1 MKIGRNDPCPCGSGV
16 KYKKC
21 CYGKAQFQPA
31 PTPTEQQQ
39 SITLSTEIEKVQEAA
54 VAKEKYIKTLGVFV
68 FFATE
73 EGDGWLLEISEM
85 DAVQVAADG
94 EKIKID
100 LDENPETIEINWS
113 HRFSIKNK
121 QFSTIAYSDDTRQ
134 VWENYPA
141 HSIFA
146 AIKRVH
152 KKFPKDLLS
161 SIHIDE
167 DQGTIVQAAK

>member
-21 CYGKAQFQPA
+21 CYGKAQFQPT
-31 PTPTEQQQ
+31 TPEQQQ
-39 SITLSTEIEKVQEAA
+39 AITLSSEIEKIQEAA
-54 VAKEKYIKTLGVFV
+54 AAKEKYIKELGVFV

-85 DAVQVAADG
+85 DALQVAANG
-94 EKIKID
+94 EKID
-100 LDENPETIEINWS
+100 VELDENPETIEINWT
-113 HRFSIKNK
+113 HRFSIEDK
-121 QFSTIAYSDDTRQ
+121 QFTTIAYSDDSKLVR
-134 VWENYPA
+134 ENYPS

-152 KKFPKDLLS
+152 KKFPKELLS
-161 SIHIDE
+161 SIHID
-167 DQGTIVQAAK
+167 DNQGTISQTAK

>member
-31 PTPTEQQQ
+31 PPEQQP
-39 SITLSTEIEKVQEAA
+39 SITLSAEIEKIQEAA
-54 VAKEKYIKTLGVFV
+54 IAKEKYIKPLGVFV
-68 FFATE
+68 FLATE
-73 EGDGWLLEISEM
+73 EGDGWLLEVSEM
-85 DAVQVAADG
+85 DAVQVAANG
-94 EKIKID
+94 KKID
-100 LDENPETIEINWS
+100 IELDENPETIEINWS
-113 HRFSIKNK
+113 HRFSITNK
-121 QFSTIAYSDDTRQ
+121 QFTTTAYSDNSRQ

-152 KKFPKDLLS
+152 KKFPKELLS

-167 DQGTIVQAAK
+167 DQGTIAQAAK